1 MKAICVFALG
11 LFISIASLA
20 QDKDKGKSK
29 DKDDKGSHTHHKN
42 EGKVKEHERIIWAGT
57 GIDLNDKSKDVK
69 NIPDAVLASFRQ
81 YFPDQEID
89 DVRKYHGLYA
99 ITFSNA
105 VYTTTLIYQA
115 DGTFVEARTVATES
129 VVPEIVKEKVKKSKP
144 GYSTA
149 EVVMIEKA
157 NKQKFFRYHLKKDK
171 DNEYVVFNE
180 TGDPVSYDY

>member
-11 LFISIASLA
+11 LFISITSLA
-20 QDKDKGKSK
+20 QDNKGKSK
-29 DKDDKGSHTHHKN
+29 DKDEKGSHTSHKN
-42 EGKVKEHERIIWAGT
+42 GGKVKEHERIIWAGT

-115 DGTFVEARTVATES
+115 DGTFVEARTVATDS
-129 VVPEIVKEKVKKSKP
+129 VLPPIV
-144 GYSTA
+144 
-149 EVVMIEKA
+149 
-157 NKQKFFRYHLKKDK
+157 
-171 DNEYVVFNE
+171 
-180 TGDPVSYDY
+180 